1 MNLIDIV
8 VAVLCVL
15 FGVFGIVRGLVRQL
29 FSIGGLVVGHLVGIR
44 FYSAAASTLKLTF
57 RYAEVVGYVVVF
69 LAVFLSISLLGAFIE
84 GRVRASKLSV
94 VDRVGGMVAGLAKG
108 ALLSVLLVFLLVI
121 VLPVDARVL
130 RESKAAPLAISAGRW
145 LQSAF
150 PDRISESFRE
160 KVRAAGKQPPGNT
173 PRR

>member
-1 MNLIDIV
+1 
-8 VAVLCVL
+8 
-15 FGVFGIVRGLVRQL
+15 
-29 FSIGGLVVGHLVGIR
+29 
-44 FYSAAASTLKLTF
+44 
-57 RYAEVVGYVVVF
+57 VVGYVVVF

>member
-108 ALLSVLLVFLLVI
+108 VI

-150 PDRISESFRE
+150 PDRIAESFRE